1 MLPGPSHCSK
11 IVWLFLSHCS
21 QEILCLSAG
30 REIGHL
36 TLQGKNHM
44 NDSEFLMSHLG
55 YLLIYSIST
64 RDRGLGN
71 DAINSLY
78 HYSVL
83 WEETQAWWSWGVAGL
98 SLGAFSLN
106 LLRLLCLGLIQSPR
120 KVELFYGG
128 EVLTFQIIP

>member
-1 MLPGPSHCSK
+1 
-11 IVWLFLSHCS
+11 
-21 QEILCLSAG
+21 
-30 REIGHL
+30 
-36 TLQGKNHM
+36 M